1 MKTIILKI
9 KNKWPQVI
17 CGATFSVWFV
27 LMVTIILIHTSC
39 SSYKGQSSTRMS
51 PMPMSENIAEQMEQ
65 ETVKLAEVE
74 CVEARELNSNYLTK
88 NFMNLN
94 EAINTTEDMY
104 EYMVYDI
111 ENGAVDPK
119 IGETYLHKL
128 TLVRD
133 MLWDVMYEDYLIH
146 ESTPPNEV
154 RK

>member
-65 ETVKLAEVE
+65 ETIKLAEVE
-74 CVEARELNSNYLTK
+74 MPGLMELRK
-88 NFMNLN
+88 NRQLLLM
-94 EAINTTEDMY
+94 
-104 EYMVYDI
+104 
-111 ENGAVDPK
+111 
-119 IGETYLHKL
+119 
-128 TLVRD
+128 
-133 MLWDVMYEDYLIH
+133 
-146 ESTPPNEV
+146 
-154 RK
+154 